1 MMPRAVQ
8 DGRSCSTPVFRYA
21 LERWK
26 PDPYKGIFIYRG
38 KITERDRALLQRLE
52 QATMD
57 PESSANLL
65 VREVEIS
72 SFSEERLK
80 ALLMG
85 PIPQRLPA
93 LAIWYP
99 DQMGKKAPLWILE
112 LPSATATTLTNSP
125 KREQLAESL
134 INGDSIVWIFIPS
147 GDRAKDEKARSL
159 IQQELD
165 VALNAWTKM
174 PFYVLAGSG
183 QKRLPYRFSI
193 LTLLRADPEESF
205 LLDMLLNSEPDLHEH
220 KNEPMVFPVFGR
232 GRLLG
237 CLFGDYISAKNIQDV
252 VSFLAGS
259 CSCEVKAMNPGIDL
273 LLSAFWDRVV
283 IGDLYAEDDAELP
296 ELTGVMPK
304 VPENEGAEQLAK
316 DFKGERKNNGPWMA
330 YGITYG
336 SLALLVILGGLIL
349 SRRRKRD

>member
-1 MMPRAVQ
+1 M
-8 DGRSCSTPVFRYA
+8 
-21 LERWK
+21 
-26 PDPYKGIFIYRG
+26 
-38 KITERDRALLQRLE
+38 LQQLE
-52 QATMD
+52 QATTD
-57 PESSANLL
+57 PESYVNLL
-65 VREVEIS
+65 VREVEIG

-93 LAIWYP
+93 LAVWYP
-99 DQMGKKAPLWILE
+99 DQMGKKAPLWTLE
-112 LPSATATTLTNSP
+112 LRSAIAKTLTNSP
-125 KREQLAESL
+125 KRKQLAESL
-134 INGDSIVWIFIPS
+134 INGTSIVWIFVPS
-147 GDRAKDEKARSL
+147 ENRAKDEKARSL

-165 VALNAWTKM
+165 IALSARTKM

-183 QKRLPYRFSI
+183 QKRLPYGFSI
-193 LTLLRADPEESF
+193 LTISRDDPEEGYF
-205 LLDMLLNSEPDLHEH
+205 LDMLLNSEPDLHEH

-237 CLFGDYISAKNIQDV
+237 CLFGDYISTKNIQDV

-283 IGDLYAEDDAELP
+283 MGDLYAEDDAELP

-304 VPENEGAEQLAK
+304 APENEGAEQAGK
-316 DFKGERKNNGPWMA
+316 DFRRERKNSGLWMA
-330 YGITYG
+330 YGITFG
-336 SLALLVILGGLIL
+336 SLALLVIFGGLIL